1 MKSGGGMYL
10 PGKRDVLSFKR
21 NYWPALITIF
31 LKICKLLSKLINST
45 VKNMQGKSVESR
57 QNDLT
62 RLCMIKK
69 TNWKTIKIART
80 LDREN

>member
-1 MKSGGGMYL
+1 MYL
-10 PGKRDVLSFKR
+10 PRKRDVLSFKR

-57 QNDLT
+57 QKDLT
-62 RLCMIKK
+62 NCMIGKKKKK
-69 TNWKTIKIART
+69 TNWKVIKIVRT

>member
-1 MKSGGGMYL
+1 MYL
-10 PGKRDVLSFKR
+10 PRKRDVLSFKR